1 MRELFEE
8 ANRRQSAVS
17 SPLHHSVTPPQDMP
31 NQSAERSLKKSPY
44 LSQAIP
50 GQLADPSLKGR
61 GWGNRRKALIS
72 EGPLIFLSFSFW
84 HLNQTRLLSGLDKIW
99 SEPRGRP
106 PAENQRRYATSKHM
120 YEHTCKPCKK
130 KKMYILTHKHRL
142 FLRSLT
148 GNHLRLPLTAS
159 WSLPLISPTL
169 THTQTHL
176 YLTISLIVV
185 RHQTE
190 GSWGALEMTSDTP
203 LQRRRLKDALENG
216 GLPKCTFVWTHTGAL
231 TPRCYSCVTDTKM
244 MFLTETPDT
253 EASSWTGWMMW
264 WQ

>member
-61 GWGNRRKALIS
+61 GRGNRRKALIS

-142 FLRSLT
+142 FSTLT
-148 GNHLRLPLTAS
+148 NRKPSETATDS
-159 WSLPLISPTL
+159 KLIPSPNLSHTHTHTNTSLPDNFS
-169 THTQTHL
+169 HCSQTPNGRQL
-176 YLTISLIVV
+176 RGFRDDF
-185 RHQTE
+185 RH
-190 GSWGALEMTSDTP
+190 SAA
-203 LQRRRLKDALENG
+203 K
-216 GLPKCTFVWTHTGAL
+216 
-231 TPRCYSCVTDTKM
+231 
-244 MFLTETPDT
+244 
-253 EASSWTGWMMW
+253 EAP
-264 WQ
+264 